1 VGFIIRIKMNENQNE
16 TSVLSQTNLLGL
28 GTNLALDHVL
38 PLLLLANRVSKLQN
52 FSQSEMANLREKL
65 INDILST
72 TSKISNLGI
81 YEEDDIIRLRYCLCV
96 FIDESLLK
104 NEIFM
109 NSFWANNTLTTRF
122 FNENLGGNKFFGIM
136 DKWFENVGKNKDF
149 LEFIYAC
156 LVLGYKGKYE
166 TQEDCNEK
174 ISYLCENIAAA
185 VSPLIKA
192 DENVFEK
199 SYLKQTKKS
208 FLEVF
213 SLKRLKFYF
222 ILLTIAMI
230 AAAFLYSTYS
240 MDQNNI
246 RNDSV
251 LNNKIENFMDNK

>member
-1 VGFIIRIKMNENQNE
+1 
-16 TSVLSQTNLLGL
+16 
-28 GTNLALDHVL
+28 
-38 PLLLLANRVSKLQN
+38 
-52 FSQSEMANLREKL
+52 
-65 INDILST
+65 
-72 TSKISNLGI
+72 
-81 YEEDDIIRLRYCLCV
+81 
-96 FIDESLLK
+96 
-104 NEIFM
+104 M

-199 SYLKQTKKS
+199 SYLNQTKKS

-222 ILLTIAMI
+222 ILLAIAMI

>member
-1 VGFIIRIKMNENQNE
+1 MNENQNE

-222 ILLTIAMI
+222 ILLAIAMI
-230 AAAFLYSTYS
+230 VAAFLYSTYS

>member
-1 VGFIIRIKMNENQNE
+1 MSENQNDI
-16 TSVLSQTNLLGL
+16 SVLSQTKLLGL
-28 GTNLALDHVL
+28 GANPALDHVL

-52 FSQSEMANLREKL
+52 FSQSEMQNLREKL

-222 ILLTIAMI
+222 ILLAIAMI

>member
-1 VGFIIRIKMNENQNE
+1 MNENQNE

-52 FSQSEMANLREKL
+52 FSQSEMANLRAKL

-222 ILLTIAMI
+222 ILLAIAMI

-246 RNDSV
+246 RNDSI

>member
-1 VGFIIRIKMNENQNE
+1 MNENQNE

-222 ILLTIAMI
+222 ILLAIAMI

-246 RNDSV
+246 RNDSA

>member
-1 VGFIIRIKMNENQNE
+1 MNENQNE

-109 NSFWANNTLTTRF
+109 NSFWANNKLTTIF

-222 ILLTIAMI
+222 ILLAIAMI

>member
-1 VGFIIRIKMNENQNE
+1 MNENQNE

-192 DENVFEK
+192 DENLFEK

-222 ILLTIAMI
+222 ILLAIAMI

>member
-1 VGFIIRIKMNENQNE
+1 MNENQNE

-222 ILLTIAMI
+222 ILLAIAMI

-246 RNDSV
+246 RNDSI
-251 LNNKIENFMDNK
+251 LNN

>member
-222 ILLTIAMI
+222 ILLAIAMI

>member
-1 VGFIIRIKMNENQNE
+1 MNENQNE

-109 NSFWANNTLTTRF
+109 NSSWANNTLTTRF

-222 ILLTIAMI
+222 ILLAIAMV

>member
-1 VGFIIRIKMNENQNE
+1 MNENQNE

-213 SLKRLKFYF
+213 SIKRLKFYL
-222 ILLTIAMI
+222 ILLAIAMI
-230 AAAFLYSTYS
+230 AATFLYSTYS

-246 RNDSV
+246 RNDSI

>member
-1 VGFIIRIKMNENQNE
+1 MNENQNE

-222 ILLTIAMI
+222 ILLAIAMI

-240 MDQNNI
+240 MDQKNI

>member
-1 VGFIIRIKMNENQNE
+1 MNENQNE

-38 PLLLLANRVSKLQN
+38 PLLILANRVSKLQN

-222 ILLTIAMI
+222 ILLAIAMI

-246 RNDSV
+246 RNDSI

>member
-1 VGFIIRIKMNENQNE
+1 MNENQNE

-38 PLLLLANRVSKLQN
+38 PLLLLVNRVSKLQN

-222 ILLTIAMI
+222 ILLAIAMI

-246 RNDSV
+246 RNDSI

>member
-1 VGFIIRIKMNENQNE
+1 MNENQNE

-213 SLKRLKFYF
+213 SLKRLQFYF
-222 ILLTIAMI
+222 ILLAIAMI
-230 AAAFLYSTYS
+230 AAAFLYGTYS

-246 RNDSV
+246 RNDSI

>member
-1 VGFIIRIKMNENQNE
+1 MNENQNE

-185 VSPLIKA
+185 ISPLIKA

-208 FLEVF
+208 FLEAF

-222 ILLTIAMI
+222 ILLAIAMI

-246 RNDSV
+246 RNDSI

>member
-1 VGFIIRIKMNENQNE
+1 MNENQNE

-208 FLEVF
+208 FIEVF

-222 ILLTIAMI
+222 ILLSIAMI

>member
-1 VGFIIRIKMNENQNE
+1 MNENQNE

-96 FIDESLLK
+96 FVDESLLK

-208 FLEVF
+208 FLEIF

-222 ILLTIAMI
+222 ILLAIAMI

>member
-1 VGFIIRIKMNENQNE
+1 MNENQNE

-199 SYLKQTKKS
+199 SYLKQTRKS

-222 ILLTIAMI
+222 ILLAIAMI

>member
-1 VGFIIRIKMNENQNE
+1 MNENQNE

-222 ILLTIAMI
+222 ILLAIAMI

-246 RNDSV
+246 RNDSI

>member
-1 VGFIIRIKMNENQNE
+1 MNENQNE

-72 TSKISNLGI
+72 TSKISNLSI

-222 ILLTIAMI
+222 ILLAIAMI

>member
-1 VGFIIRIKMNENQNE
+1 MNENQNE

-96 FIDESLLK
+96 FLDESLLK

-222 ILLTIAMI
+222 ILLAIAMI

-246 RNDSV
+246 RNDSI

>member
-1 VGFIIRIKMNENQNE
+1 MNENQNE

-222 ILLTIAMI
+222 ILLAIAMI

-246 RNDSV
+246 RNNSV
-251 LNNKIENFMDNK
+251 LNNKIENFM

>member
-1 VGFIIRIKMNENQNE
+1 MNENQNE

-192 DENVFEK
+192 DENLFEK

-222 ILLTIAMI
+222 ILLAIAMI

-246 RNDSV
+246 RNDSI

>member
-1 VGFIIRIKMNENQNE
+1 MNENQNE

-213 SLKRLKFYF
+213 SIKRLKFYL
-222 ILLTIAMI
+222 ILLAIAMI

-246 RNDSV
+246 RNDSI

>member
-1 VGFIIRIKMNENQNE
+1 MNENQNE

-136 DKWFENVGKNKDF
+136 DKWFENIGKNKDF

-222 ILLTIAMI
+222 ILLAIAMI

>member
-1 VGFIIRIKMNENQNE
+1 MNENQNE

-96 FIDESLLK
+96 FIDEGLLK

-222 ILLTIAMI
+222 ILLAIAMI

>member
-1 VGFIIRIKMNENQNE
+1 MNENQNE

-192 DENVFEK
+192 DENVFEN

-213 SLKRLKFYF
+213 SIKRLKFYL
-222 ILLTIAMI
+222 ILLAIAMI
-230 AAAFLYSTYS
+230 AATFLYSTYS

>member
-1 VGFIIRIKMNENQNE
+1 MNENQNE

-136 DKWFENVGKNKDF
+136 DNWFENVGKNKDF

-222 ILLTIAMI
+222 ILLAIAMI

-246 RNDSV
+246 RNDSI

>member
-1 VGFIIRIKMNENQNE
+1 MNENQNE

-213 SLKRLKFYF
+213 SLKRLKFHF
-222 ILLTIAMI
+222 ILLAIAMI
-230 AAAFLYSTYS
+230 AATFLYSTYS

>member
-1 VGFIIRIKMNENQNE
+1 MLV
-16 TSVLSQTNLLGL
+16 
-28 GTNLALDHVL
+28 
-38 PLLLLANRVSKLQN
+38 
-52 FSQSEMANLREKL
+52 
-65 INDILST
+65 
-72 TSKISNLGI
+72 
-81 YEEDDIIRLRYCLCV
+81 
-96 FIDESLLK
+96 
-104 NEIFM
+104 
-109 NSFWANNTLTTRF
+109 
-122 FNENLGGNKFFGIM
+122 
-136 DKWFENVGKNKDF
+136 
-149 LEFIYAC
+149 C

-222 ILLTIAMI
+222 ILLAIAMI

-246 RNDSV
+246 RNDSI

>member
-1 VGFIIRIKMNENQNE
+1 MNENQNE

-222 ILLTIAMI
+222 ILLAIAMV

>member
-1 VGFIIRIKMNENQNE
+1 MNENQNE

-199 SYLKQTKKS
+199 SYLKQAKKS

-222 ILLTIAMI
+222 ILLAIAMI

-246 RNDSV
+246 RNDSI

>member
-1 VGFIIRIKMNENQNE
+1 MNENQNE

-222 ILLTIAMI
+222 ILLAIAMI
-230 AAAFLYSTYS
+230 AAAFLYSTYY

>member
-1 VGFIIRIKMNENQNE
+1 MSENQNE
-16 TSVLSQTNLLGL
+16 ISALSQTKLLGL
-28 GTNLALDHVL
+28 GANPALDHVL

-52 FSQSEMANLREKL
+52 FSQSEMQNLREKL
-65 INDILST
+65 INDILSA

-166 TQEDCNEK
+166 AQEDCNEK
-174 ISYLCENIAAA
+174 ISYLCENIASA

-199 SYLKQTKKS
+199 SYLKTKKRS
-208 FLEVF
+208 FFEIF
-213 SLKRLKFYF
+213 SLRHLKFYF
-222 ILLTIAMI
+222 ILIALAAI

-240 MDQNNI
+240 MDQNNVK
-246 RNDSV
+246 NDSV
-251 LNNKIENFMDNK
+251 LNNKIENFMDKK

>member
-1 VGFIIRIKMNENQNE
+1 MNENQNE

-222 ILLTIAMI
+222 ILLAIAMI
-230 AAAFLYSTYS
+230 SAAFLYSTYS

-246 RNDSV
+246 RNDSI

>member
-1 VGFIIRIKMNENQNE
+1 MNENQNE

-208 FLEVF
+208 FLEIF

-222 ILLTIAMI
+222 ILLAIAMI